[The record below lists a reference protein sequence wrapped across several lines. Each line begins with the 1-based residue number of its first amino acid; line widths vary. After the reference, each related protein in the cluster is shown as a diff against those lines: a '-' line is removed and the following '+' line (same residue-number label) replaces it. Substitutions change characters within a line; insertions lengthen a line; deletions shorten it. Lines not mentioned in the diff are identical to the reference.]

1 MEYAGAEQ
9 LMHVGIQQLSRQR
22 GSGRCSVGGL
32 EAGAVASI
40 LDHHV
45 AGGVRFDDVW
55 LGDAG
60 QGVKHPGHAT
70 HVLCFVAHV
79 DLVAQECTQF
89 VDELERAVPRERRPQ
104 PLGHAHRAP
113 QQPQVG
119 LHLGM
124 DAGARDLDDHVAS
137 VMHARRVDLG
147 D

>member
-1 MEYAGAEQ
+1 MAT
-9 LMHVGIQQLSRQR
+9 
-22 GSGRCSVGGL
+22 
-32 EAGAVASI
+32 I
-40 LDHHV
+40 LDQHV
-45 AGGVRFDDVW
+45 AGGVGLNDMW
-55 LGDAG
+55 LCDAG
-60 QGVKHPGHAT
+60 QGIEHLRHAA
-70 HVLCFVAHV
+70 HVLRLVAHV
-79 DLVAQECTQF
+79 DLVAQEGTQF

-124 DAGARDLDDHVAS
+124 DAGAGDLDDHVAS